1 MHTQIAEIAGQLNC
15 CELQTT
21 ADGILI
27 IHDWVVVEHE
37 PITCV
42 PETPPAA
49 MANQD
54 ENIKQLSSDDEHGSS
69 GSEMESYEA
78 ESQTDSCS
86 GDEGDGDPL
95 ATMYSLTH
103 TVTFKAMGT
112 TKIHGAPDIL
122 LAGTYWTVAEMYQWN
137 LYQSQI
143 IHKITEQLLFDVCL
157 MISGT
162 HLAMLCLKFWMRS
175 MLQSLCT
182 R

>member
-1 MHTQIAEIAGQLNC
+1 MHTQIAETAGQLNC
-15 CELQTT
+15 GELEATT
-21 ADGILI
+21 DGILI
-27 IHDWVVVEHE
+27 THDGCGGTRAHYLC
-37 PITCV
+37 T
-42 PETPPAA
+42 ETPPAA

-175 MLQSLCT
+175 MLQLLCT